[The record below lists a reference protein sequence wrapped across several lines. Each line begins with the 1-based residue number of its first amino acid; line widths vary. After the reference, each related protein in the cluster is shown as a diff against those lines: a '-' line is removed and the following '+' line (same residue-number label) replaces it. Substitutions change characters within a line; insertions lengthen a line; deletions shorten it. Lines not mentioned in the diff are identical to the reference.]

1 MAYSK
6 RDISRMFTVDG
17 LARRFSVPQATT
29 YRMAHKLPMV
39 RVGRR
44 LKVSKEAIEEAL
56 KANGRSCQRRPDMKR
71 TETSAA
77 SQHSS
82 PWCGHQ
88 TKHQGTLEW

>member
-1 MAYSK
+1 M
-6 RDISRMFTVDG
+6 
-17 LARRFSVPQATT
+17 PQATT

-56 KANGRSCQRRPDMKR
+56 KANGRSCQRRLKR
-71 TETSAA
+71 AETSDA